1 MTFSRVP
8 EEAWQRLRSG
18 VRLAASSLLDLM
30 YPEYCVLCG
39 AEPVEG
45 PWCPAGP
52 LVPGVA
58 WHDGPHLCAEC
69 ACIVAPEVVQGH
81 LPESGV
87 PVFAGRS
94 TGPELVQMLGQWKY
108 HGVRGLAW
116 PLAPLVRA
124 AVEVAVRQCGGVD
137 QLVPVAL
144 HGRRQRQR
152 GFNQALVL
160 ARFGVAP
167 STGRVRSDLL
177 RRTRW
182 TGQQAKLDT
191 AEARQ
196 ANVAGAFAVRRDPV
210 PGAGRR
216 IGLVDDLVT
225 GGTTCD
231 SAVAALRASGW
242 QVSWVVALG
251 LAGGEAPS
259 NEVSGT
265 DRDRQVDSAPMEF

>member
-1 MTFSRVP
+1 MRSPRRTLRLGRYVVPLSRPEMT
-8 EEAWQRLRSG
+8 ALRKSKPFWKDDE
-18 VRLAASSLLDLM
+18 VR
-30 YPEYCVLCG
+30 
-39 AEPVEG
+39 
-45 PWCPAGP
+45 
-52 LVPGVA
+52 
-58 WHDGPHLCAEC
+58 
-69 ACIVAPEVVQGH
+69 
-81 LPESGV
+81 
-87 PVFAGRS
+87 
-94 TGPELVQMLGQWKY
+94 KK
-108 HGVRGLAW
+108 
-116 PLAPLVRA
+116 RA
-124 AVEVAVRQCGGVD
+124 K
-137 QLVPVAL
+137 PVAL

-167 STGRVRSDLL
+167 STGRVQSDLL

>member
-1 MTFSRVP
+1 MAFSQVP
-8 EEAWQRLRSG
+8 GAAWQRLRSG
-18 VRLAASSLLDLM
+18 VRFAASSLLDLM

-39 AEPVEG
+39 AEPDEG

-52 LVPGVA
+52 LMAGLA
-58 WHDGPHLCAEC
+58 WYDGPHLCAEC
-69 ACIVAPEVVQGH
+69 ACTLAPEVVQGH

-94 TGPELVQMLGQWKY
+94 TGPDLVQVLGQWKY

-124 AVEVAVRQCGGVD
+124 AIEVAVRQCGAVD
-137 QLVPVAL
+137 QLVPMAL

-160 ARFGVAP
+160 ARLGVAP
-167 STGRVRSDLL
+167 STGRVRADLL
-177 RRTRW
+177 WRTRG

-191 AEARQ
+191 TEARL
-196 ANVAGAFAVRRDPV
+196 ANVAGAFAVKRGPV
-210 PGAGRR
+210 PGIDCR

-231 SAVAALRASGW
+231 SAVAALRARGW

-251 LAGGEAPS
+251 LAGGEGTS
-259 NEVSGT
+259 DELSGS
-265 DRDRQVDSAPMEF
+265 DRDRQVDSAPVEF